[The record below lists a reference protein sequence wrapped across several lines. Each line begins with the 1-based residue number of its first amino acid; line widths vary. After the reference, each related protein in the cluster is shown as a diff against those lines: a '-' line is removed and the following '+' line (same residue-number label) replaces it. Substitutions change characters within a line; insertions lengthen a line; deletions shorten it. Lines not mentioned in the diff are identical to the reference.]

1 MLASILRT
9 YMSRNNGIYLSLDS
23 LCELAKGFIYSYF
36 FFGSE
41 YSVFVFTGIGHP
53 LNSSHFG
60 HFSDATSHASHAF
73 SRNACRGFHET
84 SHTFHA
90 FSRAVSHSLVCSVML
105 SPHLIIMYFV
115 TVTAYRLEP
124 VPSDQSEQDIVL
136 FHAVMPAYPF
146 DDLRQLARRYL
157 RLVAPVI
164 LPDMLHDQGTDT
176 VHAV

>member
-23 LCELAKGFIYSYF
+23 LCELAKGFIYCYF

-105 SPHLIIMYFV
+105 STPRISGISRMLLPMLPMLPMLSVLPMLHPMLLSVLRPMLSVLLPVLLSVLYHILWYVRSCFHLI
-115 TVTAYRLEP
+115 L
-124 VPSDQSEQDIVL
+124 S
-136 FHAVMPAYPF
+136 
-146 DDLRQLARRYL
+146 
-157 RLVAPVI
+157 
-164 LPDMLHDQGTDT
+164 
-176 VHAV
+176 